1 MSRIMVAVISLF
13 MAMMA
18 YAGQKAITDTGEE
31 VILNS
36 DGTWAYA
43 NKASGTKKTID
54 TNKKEFSKP
63 DSSTFLLKSSKNNSA
78 FWVDA
83 NKWSFKKAA
92 TNAEA
97 EYEFQLKDNDL
108 YGLVITEAI
117 QIPIES
123 LSDLAFE
130 NAKNVAPDIS
140 VVNKEYRYVNGHKVI
155 YMEMSGTMQGIKI
168 TYFGYYYSDE
178 SGSTQWMAFTG
189 TSLAEKYMQEISDFL
204 NGLDVQ

>member
-1 MSRIMVAVISLF
+1 MYNGTAGNVTNSYVRKSMENKMSRIMVAVISLF

-18 YAGQKAITDTGEE
+18 YADQKAITDTGEE

-36 DGTWAYA
+36 DGTWVYA
-43 NKASGTKKTID
+43 NNANRTEKAIG

-63 DSSTFLLKSSKNNSA
+63 DSSTFLLKSSKNNTA

-117 QIPIES
+117 Q
-123 LSDLAFE
+123 
-130 NAKNVAPDIS
+130 
-140 VVNKEYRYVNGHKVI
+140 
-155 YMEMSGTMQGIKI
+155 
-168 TYFGYYYSDE
+168 
-178 SGSTQWMAFTG
+178 
-189 TSLAEKYMQEISDFL
+189 
-204 NGLDVQ
+204 